1 MIDLPTQRD
10 ALASSPD
17 TAGGPE
23 RARSPYAAS
32 APAADVPEGRPAE
45 SPVAPA
51 AGGPTPRSR
60 ARRRRAWLAV
70 ARLAIVAVLLAVWQL
85 GVNAKIVDP
94 FFWGEPQGVWA
105 TMSGWFTEG
114 TSQGSL
120 ADQILITLEE
130 AVLGFLI
137 GAVLGVVCGIALG
150 RVQLLSELFAP
161 FLKAANSI
169 PRIILGSIF
178 TVAFGF
184 GMQSKVILAVVLVFF
199 GVFFNAF
206 QGAREVDR
214 NLIANARLL
223 GASRWQVTRDVVLPS
238 AFTWILASLH
248 ISFGFAL
255 IGALVGEIL
264 GANQGLGLLI
274 RSSQNNFD
282 MNGVLAGMV
291 LVAVVALTAEGLIT
305 LLERRLLR
313 WRPPQ
318 THGGAAVE

>member
-1 MIDLPTQRD
+1 VIDTPTRSEGS
-10 ALASSPD
+10 L
-17 TAGGPE
+17 TAV
-23 RARSPYAAS
+23 AA
-32 APAADVPEGRPAE
+32 ELPAE
-45 SPVAPA
+45 QPA
-51 AGGPTPRSR
+51 AGTSTRTR
-60 ARRRRAWLAV
+60 ANRRRLVLALT
-70 ARLAIVAVLLAVWQL
+70 RLGIVVVLLVGWQL
-85 GVNAKIVDP
+85 CVNAKIVDP
-94 FFWGEPQGVWA
+94 FFWGEPKGVWA
-105 TMSGWFTEG
+105 DLVDWFTVG

-120 ADQILITLEE
+120 ADQILVTLEE
-130 AVLGFLI
+130 AVLGFII
-137 GAVLGVVCGIALG
+137 GSILGVVCGIALG
-150 RVQLLSELFAP
+150 RVRVLSELFAP

-184 GMQSKVILAVVLVFF
+184 GIQSKVILAVVLVFF

-291 LVAVVALTAEGLIT
+291 LVAVIALTAEGLIS

>member
-1 MIDLPTQRD
+1 MIDVSPSHDAPHSGALD
-10 ALASSPD
+10 ALA
-17 TAGGPE
+17 AQ
-23 RARSPYAAS
+23 
-32 APAADVPEGRPAE
+32 APVPGSTPA
-45 SPVAPA
+45 PVEPMV
-51 AGGPTPRSR
+51 P
-60 ARRRRAWLAV
+60 RRRPGGRRRLTLAV
-70 ARLAIVAVLLAVWQL
+70 ARLGILAVALVSWQL
-85 GVNAKIVDP
+85 CVHAKIVDP
-94 FFWGEPQGVWA
+94 FFWGEPRGVWQ
-105 TMSGWFTEG
+105 TLHDWVTVG

-120 ADQILITLEE
+120 GEQIVVTLEE
-130 AVLGFLI
+130 AVLGFII
-137 GAVLGVVCGIALG
+137 GSVLGVVCGIALG
-150 RVQLLSELFAP
+150 RVALLSELFGP

-184 GMQSKVILAVVLVFF
+184 GIQSKVILAVVLVFF
-199 GVFFNAF
+199 GVFFNAY
-206 QGAREVDR
+206 QGSREVDR

-291 LVAVVALTAEGLIT
+291 LVAVIALTAEGLIT

-318 THGGAAVE
+318 SHGGAAVA

>member
-1 MIDLPTQRD
+1 MINTSLQDSAGPD
-10 ALASSPD
+10 NLAAQFP
-17 TAGGPE
+17 
-23 RARSPYAAS
+23 
-32 APAADVPEGRPAE
+32 
-45 SPVAPA
+45 SPVAADETSSP
-51 AGGPTPRSR
+51 GRR
-60 ARRRRAWLAV
+60 ATRRRLVLAA
-70 ARLAIVAVLLAVWQL
+70 ARLAIVAVLLVSWQL
-85 GVNAKIVDP
+85 CVNAKIVDP
-94 FFWGEPQGVWA
+94 FFWGEPTGVWDDLRQWL
-105 TMSGWFTEG
+105 TVG

-120 ADQILITLEE
+120 GDQILVTLEE
-130 AVLGFLI
+130 AVLGFII
-137 GAVLGVVCGIALG
+137 GSILGVVCGIALG
-150 RVQLLSELFAP
+150 RVQILSELFAP

-184 GMQSKVILAVVLVFF
+184 GIQSKVILAVVLVFF

-206 QGAREVDR
+206 QGSREVDR

-291 LVAVVALTAEGLIT
+291 LVAVIALTAEALIT

-318 THGGAAVE
+318 AHGGAAVE

>member
-1 MIDLPTQRD
+1 MIDTPTQND
-10 ALASSPD
+10 G
-17 TAGGPE
+17 TATAISAQFP
-23 RARSPYAAS
+23 SAATS
-32 APAADVPEGRPAE
+32 AATPAATPAGT
-45 SPVAPA
+45 SPRA
-51 AGGPTPRSR
+51 R
-60 ARRRRAWLAV
+60 ARRRRTVLAA
-70 ARLAIVAVLLAVWQL
+70 ARLAIVVVLLVAWQFL
-85 GVNAKIVDP
+85 VNAKVVDP
-94 FFWGEPQGVWA
+94 FFWGEPKGVW
-105 TMSGWFTEG
+105 GDLYDWFTVG

-120 ADQILITLEE
+120 GDQILVTLEE
-130 AVLGFLI
+130 AVLGFVI
-137 GAVLGVVCGIALG
+137 GSILGVVCGIALG
-150 RVQLLSELFAP
+150 RVRLLSELFAP

-184 GMQSKVILAVVLVFF
+184 GIQSKVILAVVLVFF

-223 GASRWQVTRDVVLPS
+223 GATRWQVTRDVVLPS

-291 LVAVVALTAEGLIT
+291 LVAAIALIAEALIT
-305 LLERRLLR
+305 VLERRLLS

>member
-1 MIDLPTQRD
+1 M
-10 ALASSPD
+10 
-17 TAGGPE
+17 
-23 RARSPYAAS
+23 
-32 APAADVPEGRPAE
+32 
-45 SPVAPA
+45 
-51 AGGPTPRSR
+51 
-60 ARRRRAWLAV
+60 
-70 ARLAIVAVLLAVWQL
+70 
-85 GVNAKIVDP
+85 
-94 FFWGEPQGVWA
+94 
-105 TMSGWFTEG
+105 
-114 TSQGSL
+114 
-120 ADQILITLEE
+120 
-130 AVLGFLI
+130 
-137 GAVLGVVCGIALG
+137 
-150 RVQLLSELFAP
+150 
-161 FLKAANSI
+161 
-169 PRIILGSIF
+169 
-178 TVAFGF
+178 
-184 GMQSKVILAVVLVFF
+184 ILAVVLVFF

-223 GASRWQVTRDVVLPS
+223 GASRWRVTRDVVLPS

-291 LVAVVALTAEGLIT
+291 LVAVIALTAEALIT

-318 THGGAAVE
+318 THGGAAIE

>member
-1 MIDLPTQRD
+1 MTDTHT
-10 ALASSPD
+10 S
-17 TAGGPE
+17 TAGGMGALAAPFPPAE
-23 RARSPYAAS
+23 IPTRSP
-32 APAADVPEGRPAE
+32 RQ
-45 SPVAPA
+45 
-51 AGGPTPRSR
+51 R
-60 ARRRRAWLAV
+60 ANRRRAILAV
-70 ARLAIVAVLLAVWQL
+70 ARLAIVAVLLVSWQL
-85 GVNAKIVDP
+85 CVNAKIVDP
-94 FFWGEPQGVWA
+94 FFWGEPTGVWSDLKDWV
-105 TMSGWFTEG
+105 TVG

-120 ADQILITLEE
+120 GDQIMVTLEE
-130 AVLGFLI
+130 AVLGFII
-137 GAVLGVVCGIALG
+137 GSILGVVCGIALG
-150 RVQLLSELFAP
+150 RVRLLSELFAP

-184 GMQSKVILAVVLVFF
+184 GIQSKVILAVVLVFF

-223 GASRWQVTRDVVLPS
+223 GASRWKVTRDVVLPS

-291 LVAVVALTAEGLIT
+291 LVAFIALTAEGLIS

-318 THGGAAVE
+318 AHGGAAIE

>member
-1 MIDLPTQRD
+1 MIDTPTQSQGS
-10 ALASSPD
+10 L
-17 TAGGPE
+17 T
-23 RARSPYAAS
+23 
-32 APAADVPEGRPAE
+32 APAAELPPERPT
-45 SPVAPA
+45 
-51 AGGPTPRSR
+51 AGTSARTR
-60 ARRRRAWLAV
+60 ARRRRTVLAG
-70 ARLAIVAVLLAVWQL
+70 ARLAIVVVLLVAWQL
-85 GVNAKIVDP
+85 SVNAKVVDP
-94 FFWGEPQGVWA
+94 FFWGEPKGVW
-105 TMSGWFTEG
+105 SDLVDWFTVG

-120 ADQILITLEE
+120 GAQILVTLEE
-130 AVLGFLI
+130 AVLGFII
-137 GAVLGVVCGIALG
+137 GSILGVVCGIALG
-150 RVQLLSELFAP
+150 RVRLLSELFAP

-184 GMQSKVILAVVLVFF
+184 GIQSKVILAVVLVFF

-291 LVAVVALTAEGLIT
+291 LVAVIALTAEALIT

>member
-1 MIDLPTQRD
+1 VIDTPTQDSAGLD
-10 ALASSPD
+10 APATQFPSTVVVPETSSP
-17 TAGGPE
+17 
-23 RARSPYAAS
+23 
-32 APAADVPEGRPAE
+32 
-45 SPVAPA
+45 
-51 AGGPTPRSR
+51 
-60 ARRRRAWLAV
+60 RRRAGRRRLVLAA
-70 ARLAIVAVLLAVWQL
+70 ARLGIVAVLLVTWQL
-85 GVNAKIVDP
+85 CVNAKIVDP
-94 FFWGEPQGVWA
+94 FFWGEPTGVWDDLRQWL
-105 TMSGWFTEG
+105 TVG

-120 ADQILITLEE
+120 GDQIRVTLEE
-130 AVLGFLI
+130 AVLGFII
-137 GAVLGVVCGIALG
+137 GSILGVVCGIALG
-150 RVQLLSELFAP
+150 RVQILSELFAP

-184 GMQSKVILAVVLVFF
+184 GIQSKVILAVVLVFF

-291 LVAVVALTAEGLIT
+291 LVAVIALTAEGLIT

-318 THGGAAVE
+318 LHGGAAVE

>member
-1 MIDLPTQRD
+1 VIDTDAATAPTETTRTRPF
-10 ALASSPD
+10 ASRRRGGAAG
-17 TAGGPE
+17 AGGTL
-23 RARSPYAAS
+23 R
-32 APAADVPEGRPAE
+32 
-45 SPVAPA
+45 
-51 AGGPTPRSR
+51 R
-60 ARRRRAWLAV
+60 ARRRRVALMV
-70 ARLAIVAVLLAVWQL
+70 ARFAIVAVLLVAWQL
-85 GVNAKIVDP
+85 SVQAKLVDP
-94 FFWGEPQGVWA
+94 FFWGEPSGVWA
-105 TMSGWFTEG
+105 DLRDWVTIG

-120 ADQILITLEE
+120 GAQILVTLEE
-130 AVLGFLI
+130 AVLGFII
-137 GAVLGVVCGIALG
+137 GSVLGVVCGIALG
-150 RVQLLSELFAP
+150 RVRLLSELFAP

-184 GMQSKVILAVVLVFF
+184 GIQSKVILAVVLVFF

-214 NLIANARLL
+214 NLIANSRLL
-223 GASRWQVTRDVVLPS
+223 GASRWQVTKDVVLPS

-291 LVAVVALTAEGLIT
+291 LVAVIALTAEGLIS

-318 THGGAAVE
+318 THGGAAIE

>member
-1 MIDLPTQRD
+1 MTETPIATPARPQAVADPVTT
-10 ALASSPD
+10 ASS
-17 TAGGPE
+17 TGGQQPTRPGR
-23 RARSPYAAS
+23 RAS
-32 APAADVPEGRPAE
+32 
-45 SPVAPA
+45 
-51 AGGPTPRSR
+51 
-60 ARRRRAWLAV
+60 RRRLVLAG
-70 ARLAIVAVLLAVWQL
+70 ARLAIVVALLGTWQL
-85 GVNAKIVDP
+85 CVNAKLVDP
-94 FFWGEPQGVWA
+94 FFWGEPTGVWNDLREWV
-105 TMSGWFTEG
+105 TVG
-114 TSQGSL
+114 TTQGSL
-120 ADQILITLEE
+120 GDQILVTLEE
-130 AVLGFLI
+130 AVLGFVI
-137 GAVLGVVCGIALG
+137 GSILGVVCGIALG
-150 RVQLLSELFAP
+150 RVRLLSELFAP

-184 GMQSKVILAVVLVFF
+184 GIQSKVILAVVLVFF

-291 LVAVVALTAEGLIT
+291 LVAVIALTAEGLIT

-318 THGGAAVE
+318 LHGGAAVE

>member
-1 MIDLPTQRD
+1 VIDTPTRSD
-10 ALASSPD
+10 GSLSAL
-17 TAGGPE
+17 TAE
-23 RARSPYAAS
+23 L
-32 APAADVPEGRPAE
+32 PAE
-45 SPVAPA
+45 QPA
-51 AGGPTPRSR
+51 AGTSTRTR
-60 ARRRRAWLAV
+60 ANRRRLVLALT
-70 ARLAIVAVLLAVWQL
+70 RLGIVVVLLVGWQL
-85 GVNAKIVDP
+85 CVNAKIVDP
-94 FFWGEPQGVWA
+94 FFWGEPKGVWA
-105 TMSGWFTEG
+105 DLVDWFTVG

-120 ADQILITLEE
+120 ADQILVTLEE
-130 AVLGFLI
+130 AVLGFII
-137 GAVLGVVCGIALG
+137 GSILGVVCGIALG
-150 RVQLLSELFAP
+150 RVRVLSELFAP

-184 GMQSKVILAVVLVFF
+184 GIQSKVILAVVLVFF

-291 LVAVVALTAEGLIT
+291 LVAVIALTAEALIT
-305 LLERRLLR
+305 VLERRLLR